1 MAEKEPLFTARFF
14 TMCAFSFTVFASAF
28 MLLPTA
34 PYRILSLGGSESA
47 AGLFL
52 GFLTYA
58 SAFTAPVTGALS
70 DHLGKRRMLLGSS
83 LMIAL
88 FSAIYAFADTYRL
101 LLSLVPVHGVFW
113 SALLSASAAQTI
125 DVLPESRRAEGI
137 GYWGMSTVLAIAIAP
152 SVGFSLL
159 RVSWRAVCLGS
170 FLLNLAMAAIAA
182 LLIRDLRH
190 VRPAAPWPRL
200 GSGLVEWRV
209 ALTSLALLLYS
220 FGYGAVTSFSA
231 LYAESIGV
239 APKSIYFIV
248 LSVVVLATRPFSGPF
263 ADRVG
268 HRSVFLPSLALIGVG
283 LCLLALSGTRLLL
296 VTSAV
301 VFGCGF
307 GTAYPTYVAYVM
319 RHVTPARRGAAF
331 GAILWAFDSGIGTG
345 SILSGWLI
353 QHFGFE
359 MAFGVAALLSMLSI
373 PYFLFA
379 ERRYLL
385 A

>member
-14 TMCAFSFTVFASAF
+14 TMCGFSFTVFASAF

-58 SAFTAPVTGALS
+58 SAFTAPITGALS

-83 LMIAL
+83 LLIAL
-88 FSAIYAFADTYRL
+88 ISAIYAFAGTYRL
-101 LLSLVPVHGVFW
+101 LLALVPIHGVFW
-113 SALLSASAAQTI
+113 SALLSASAAQTT

-152 SVGFSLL
+152 SVGFALL
-159 RVSWRAVCLGS
+159 RVSWWAVCLGC

-182 LLIRDLRH
+182 LLIRDLKH
-190 VRPAAPWPRL
+190 VPPGAPWPRL

-231 LYAESIGV
+231 LYAESKGV

-248 LSVVVLATRPFSGPF
+248 LSVVVLLTRPFSGPF

-268 HRSVFLPSLALIGVG
+268 HRKVFLPSLALIGLG
-283 LCLLALSGTRLLL
+283 LCLLALSGTRLVL
-296 VTSAV
+296 VASAV

-307 GTAYPTYVAYVM
+307 GTAYPTYAAYVM
-319 RHVTPARRGAAF
+319 RHVAPARRGAAF

-345 SILSGWLI
+345 SIVSGWLI

-359 MAFGVAALLSMLSI
+359 MAFLVAALLSMLSI

-385 A
+385 T